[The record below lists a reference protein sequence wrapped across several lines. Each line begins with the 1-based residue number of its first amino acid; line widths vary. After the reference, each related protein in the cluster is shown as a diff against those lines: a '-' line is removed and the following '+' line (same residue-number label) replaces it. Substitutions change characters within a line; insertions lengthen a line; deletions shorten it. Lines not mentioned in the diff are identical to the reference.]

1 MTCVVAMSSYGYRRL
16 LDVVPAGR
24 VCFENGKE
32 ILMARLAQDA
42 LNAQKRDLDL
52 KMHLHCRQ

>member
-42 LNAQKRDLDL
+42 LNAQNYGHDLR
-52 KMHLHCRQ
+52 KN